1 MLSYLLS
8 IQYCQFLEV
17 RTSSLTIISSQQFL
31 SLVHHFIDLFF
42 YVMLLTGM
50 VTFYGLISP
59 QNQTSCIM
67 VIILRL

>member
-67 VIILRL
+67 VIILKL